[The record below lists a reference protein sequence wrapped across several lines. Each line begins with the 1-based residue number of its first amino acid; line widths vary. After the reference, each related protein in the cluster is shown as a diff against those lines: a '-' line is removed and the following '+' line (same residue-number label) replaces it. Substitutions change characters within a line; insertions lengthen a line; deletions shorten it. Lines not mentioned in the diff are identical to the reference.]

1 MRLSGDLTRVAL
13 QGATGAVEAL
23 IVAKAGLEFTDKK
36 KKNTPLHIACEKGFE
51 EIIKVRAIS
60 LSSTLLRWLAA
71 GVPCRA
77 HAPW

>member
-1 MRLSGDLTRVAL
+1 MAA

-23 IVAKAGLEFTDKK
+23 IAAKAGLEQTEKK

-60 LSSTLLRWLAA
+60 RSS
-71 GVPCRA
+71 
-77 HAPW
+77 